1 MPRVPGPR
9 AKRPPPVVARI
20 SGRTQPARPADPPA
34 LPDTF
39 ALSGEAPRAT
49 RAVEGS
55 SGAGAV
61 GWSAAPI
68 PVPRLHLLAPTG
80 QAVPVS
86 VRRASFAEA
95 EALLLS
101 DESDESAANCRAHW
115 TAHPEAYYRW
125 ELGPSAEMG
134 LVTDLARQ
142 TFYAKC
148 AQAPEGLPFV
158 AVTQVEGQERVVG
171 FSTVYGDVH
180 FHADS
185 ALRAQGWRGIGTA
198 LVAHYLEEC
207 RRDQRDA
214 GFDSVNGSYGFYE
227 KLGFEYSDPNHTPSL
242 VPDPAT
248 GRFPMHLP
256 LARIPSVLER
266 LFAQDTART
275 TDRLLPGAG

>member
-1 MPRVPGPR
+1 VPDQFEPSEEGPR
-9 AKRPPPVVARI
+9 TNKAGKA
-20 SGRTQPARPADPPA
+20 SLGA
-34 LPDTF
+34 
-39 ALSGEAPRAT
+39 
-49 RAVEGS
+49 S
-55 SGAGAV
+55 SV
-61 GWSAAPI
+61 GWSTGPSQL
-68 PVPRLHLLAPTG
+68 PPLHLLSPTG
-80 QAVPVS
+80 QAVPVI
-86 VRRASFAEA
+86 VRRATFAEA

-101 DESDESAANCRAHW
+101 DESDESADNCRAHW
-115 TAHPEAYYRW
+115 AAHPEAYYRW
-125 ELGPSAEMG
+125 ALGPSSEMG